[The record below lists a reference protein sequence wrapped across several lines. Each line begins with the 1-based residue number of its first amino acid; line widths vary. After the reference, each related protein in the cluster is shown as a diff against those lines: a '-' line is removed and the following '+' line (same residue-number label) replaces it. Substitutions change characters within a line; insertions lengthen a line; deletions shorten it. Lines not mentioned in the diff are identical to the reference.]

1 MRGGVIFLIVALLLA
16 YVAVTG
22 RYKCFS
28 ALLSCILYG
37 DCGCPGQPQ
46 SPAGGQVGALPPIA
60 PLPQVGSAAIC
71 SGPFECAPPNRSSEG
86 AFPVRP

>member
-28 ALLSCILYG
+28 GFLNCILYG
-37 DCGCPGQPQ
+37 DCGCPGQSQ
-46 SPAGGQVGALPPIA
+46 SPAASGQIGALPPIA

-71 SGPFECAPPNRSSEG
+71 TGPFECAPLPPGNP
-86 AFPVRP
+86 FPVRQ